1 MLCKKHSGKKNAV
14 AFQKKAPL
22 KIFAMYVKMY
32 AAYSDNRG
40 SDNVLP
46 IYLAELDTQEEKD
59 QFEKIYREY
68 KEKMHSIALK
78 ILKNNYDAEDAV
90 DIAFHKLAKNF
101 TNISHKSCDEIRSY
115 IVICIRNTA
124 IDLYRS
130 RKRILTRTQAVKED
144 DSYEDFW
151 EQKTDRISMIASIK
165 SLPDE
170 YRDVI
175 FLRDYQMLS
184 VKETSRIMNISE
196 TAVTS
201 LLYRAHKK
209 LKNILE
215 GVNADDNR

>member
-1 MLCKKHSGKKNAV
+1 
-14 AFQKKAPL
+14 
-22 KIFAMYVKMY
+22 
-32 AAYSDNRG
+32 
-40 SDNVLP
+40 
-46 IYLAELDTQEEKD
+46 
-59 QFEKIYREY
+59 
-68 KEKMHSIALK
+68 
-78 ILKNNYDAEDAV
+78 
-90 DIAFHKLAKNF
+90 
-101 TNISHKSCDEIRSY
+101 
-115 IVICIRNTA
+115 
-124 IDLYRS
+124 
-130 RKRILTRTQAVKED
+130 
-144 DSYEDFW
+144 
-151 EQKTDRISMIASIK
+151 MIASIK